1 MEEEKKN
8 MPDTTEATPE
18 TAQTAP
24 SQISTTP
31 TPQEAEAV
39 VVENSSTATEANQVA
54 PAESQA
60 PTQTEASQ
68 PSNLA
73 PSNLA
78 AVEESKEIP
87 AEKEAPEVEEEK
99 PAEDADL
106 PETEVV
112 AKSEEVKESTG
123 SNLEQPRDFR
133 RIARIIAVIA
143 ILIFFAWLI
152 NRESTKD
159 NSSDSNVNITVDGQE
174 QNGTVNII
182 DEVKGDI
189 KIEDS
194 SVTATRPLTG
204 YVINAYYLN
213 TKNDPEMKDCGKVYE
228 LKRQGERKYD
238 SNIVNT
244 VLGLLSPLSAEEQAQ
259 GFYSAIPAN
268 TFLQY
273 VRLDSNGNMEAN
285 FSGQIAK
292 AAGSCAVTAIR
303 AQITQTL
310 MQFANVKT
318 VTICINGNCKQDE
331 ILQP

>member
-1 MEEEKKN
+1 MEEEKKIT
-8 MPDTTEATPE
+8 PDTAETIPE

-24 SQISTTP
+24 SQNLATP
-31 TPQEAEAV
+31 APQEVVAAV
-39 VVENSSTATEANQVA
+39 VESEPVATEANQTA
-54 PAESQA
+54 PVEAQTPIQA
-60 PTQTEASQ
+60 EASQ
-68 PSNLA
+68 TDSPTV
-73 PSNLA
+73 
-78 AVEESKEIP
+78 VEESKEVP
-87 AEKEAPEVEEEK
+87 AENEASEVEEEK

-112 AKSEEVKESTG
+112 AKPEETKENKG
-123 SNLEQPRDFR
+123 SSLEQPRDFR
-133 RIARIIAVIA
+133 RIARIIAAIA
-143 ILIFFAWLI
+143 VLIFFAWLI

-159 NSSDSNVNITVDGQE
+159 NSSDSNVNITVDGEQ

-194 SVTATRPLTG
+194 SVTATRPLAG

-244 VLGLLSPLSAEEQAQ
+244 VRGLLSPLSAEEQAQ
-259 GFYSAIPAN
+259 GFSSAIPAN

-273 VRLDSNGNMEAN
+273 VRLDASGNMEAN

>member
-1 MEEEKKN
+1 MEEEKKIT
-8 MPDTTEATPE
+8 PDTAETIPE
-18 TAQTAP
+18 TAQAAP
-24 SQISTTP
+24 SQTSTTP
-31 TPQEAEAV
+31 APQEAVAAV
-39 VVENSSTATEANQVA
+39 VESSPTVTEANQAA
-54 PAESQA
+54 PVEAQI
-60 PTQTEASQ
+60 PIQTEASQ
-68 PSNLA
+68 TDSPT
-73 PSNLA
+73 
-78 AVEESKEIP
+78 AVEESKEVP
-87 AEKEAPEVEEEK
+87 AENEAPEAEEEK

-106 PETEVV
+106 PETEAV
-112 AKSEEVKESTG
+112 AKSEEAKENTG
-123 SNLEQPRDFR
+123 SSLEQPRDFR
-133 RIARIIAVIA
+133 RIARIIAAIA
-143 ILIFFAWLI
+143 VLIFFAWLI

-194 SVTATRPLTG
+194 SVTATRPLAG

-213 TKNDPEMKDCGKVYE
+213 TKNDPEMKDCGRVYE

-244 VLGLLSPLSAEEQAQ
+244 VRGLLSPLSAEEQAQ
-259 GFYSAIPAN
+259 GFSSAIPDN

-273 VRLDSNGNMEAN
+273 VRLDGNGNMEAN

>member
-8 MPDTTEATPE
+8 TPDTTGATPE

-24 SQISTTP
+24 SQTSTTP
-31 TPQEAEAV
+31 APQEAVAV
-39 VVENSSTATEANQVA
+39 VVESSSTATEAKQVA
-54 PAESQA
+54 PVEAQTSIQAEA
-60 PTQTEASQ
+60 PSADDSITAEEPKEAS
-68 PSNLA
+68 
-73 PSNLA
+73 
-78 AVEESKEIP
+78 VENT
-87 AEKEAPEVEEEK
+87 APEVEEEK
-99 PAEDADL
+99 SAEDADL

-112 AKSEEVKESTG
+112 AKSEEAKESIG

-133 RIARIIAVIA
+133 RIARIIAAIA

-159 NSSDSNVNITVDGQE
+159 NSSDSNVNITVDGEQ
-174 QNGTVNII
+174 QNGTINII

-194 SVTATRPLTG
+194 SVTATRPLAG

-244 VLGLLSPLSAEEQAQ
+244 VRGLLSPLSAEEQAQ
-259 GFYSAIPAN
+259 GFSSAIPAN

-273 VRLDSNGNMEAN
+273 VRLDGNGNMEAN

-331 ILQP
+331 VLQP

>member
-1 MEEEKKN
+1 MEEEKKIT
-8 MPDTTEATPE
+8 PDTAETTPE

-24 SQISTTP
+24 SQAQTAPAS
-31 TPQEAEAV
+31 QEAVAV
-39 VVENSSTATEANQVA
+39 VVESSPATTEAKQEA
-54 PAESQA
+54 PVESQA
-60 PTQTEASQ
+60 STQTDGAT
-68 PSNLA
+68 
-73 PSNLA
+73 
-78 AVEESKEIP
+78 AVEEP
-87 AEKEAPEVEEEK
+87 KEAPTESAISEVEEEK

-106 PETEVV
+106 PEAEVV
-112 AKSEEVKESTG
+112 AKPEEAKEKAD
-123 SNLEQPRDFR
+123 NRLDQPRDFR
-133 RIARIIAVIA
+133 RIARIIAAIA

-159 NSSDSNVNITVDGQE
+159 NSSDSNVNITVDGEQ

-182 DEVKGDI
+182 DEVQGDI

-194 SVTATRPLTG
+194 SVTATRPLAG
-204 YVINAYYLN
+204 YVIGAYYLN

-244 VLGLLSPLSAEEQAQ
+244 IRGLLSPLSAEEQAQ
-259 GFYSAIPAN
+259 GFSSAIPAN

-273 VRLDSNGNMEAN
+273 VRLDASGNMEAN

>member
-8 MPDTTEATPE
+8 TPDTTGATPE

-24 SQISTTP
+24 SQTSTTP
-31 TPQEAEAV
+31 APQEAVAM
-39 VVENSSTATEANQVA
+39 VVESSSTATEANQVA

-60 PTQTEASQ
+60 PAQTEASQ

-73 PSNLA
+73 I
-78 AVEESKEIP
+78 VEEAKEVP
-87 AEKEAPEVEEEK
+87 AENEAPEVGEVK
-99 PAEDADL
+99 PAENSDL

-112 AKSEEVKESTG
+112 AKPEETKE
-123 SNLEQPRDFR
+123 NKDNRLDQPRDFR
-133 RIARIIAVIA
+133 RIARIIAAIA

-159 NSSDSNVNITVDGQE
+159 NSSDSNVNITVDGEQ
-174 QNGTVNII
+174 QNGTINII

-194 SVTATRPLTG
+194 SVTATRPLAG

-244 VLGLLSPLSAEEQAQ
+244 VRGLLSPLSAEEQAQ
-259 GFYSAIPAN
+259 GFSSAIPAN

-273 VRLDSNGNMEAN
+273 VRLDGNGNMEAN

-331 ILQP
+331 VLQP

>member
-1 MEEEKKN
+1 MEEEKKTASDAVETV
-8 MPDTTEATPE
+8 PEQTQESPSQTSAVPASTEAVATVVDSSPAPVE
-18 TAQTAP
+18 TNQAIP
-24 SQISTTP
+24 V
-31 TPQEAEAV
+31 EAEAKPQAEEV
-39 VVENSSTATEANQVA
+39 PVETSATEAL
-54 PAESQA
+54 EEA
-60 PTQTEASQ
+60 PTESAASETEEVSSSEEKKAVETEA
-68 PSNLA
+68 
-73 PSNLA
+73 
-78 AVEESKEIP
+78 
-87 AEKEAPEVEEEK
+87 
-99 PAEDADL
+99 
-106 PETEVV
+106 V
-112 AKSEEVKESTG
+112 AKSEEAKEKIDSHL
-123 SNLEQPRDFR
+123 NQPRDFR
-133 RIARIIAVIA
+133 RIARIIAAIA

-159 NSSDSNVNITVDGQE
+159 NSADSNVNISVDGEQ

-194 SVTATRPLTG
+194 SVTATRPLAG
-204 YVINAYYLN
+204 YVISAYYLN
-213 TKNDPEMKDCGKVYE
+213 TKNDPEMKDCGNVYE

-244 VLGLLSPLSAEEQAQ
+244 VRGLLAPLSAEEQAQ
-259 GFYSAIPAN
+259 GFSSAIPAN

-273 VRLDSNGNMEAN
+273 VRLDGNGNMEAN

-331 ILQP
+331 VLQP

>member
-1 MEEEKKN
+1 MEEEKKTVS
-8 MPDTTEATPE
+8 DAVETVPE
-18 TAQTAP
+18 QAQEAP
-24 SQISTTP
+24 SQTSTVPASTEAVATVVDSSP
-31 TPQEAEAV
+31 APDEANQAAPVEAEVAIPAEEAPT
-39 VVENSSTATEANQVA
+39 ENPATEA
-54 PAESQA
+54 PE
-60 PTQTEASQ
+60 
-68 PSNLA
+68 
-73 PSNLA
+73 
-78 AVEESKEIP
+78 
-87 AEKEAPEVEEEK
+87 EAPIEGT
-99 PAEDADL
+99 A
-106 PETEVV
+106 PETEEDKTVEEKQPAEADVV
-112 AKSEEVKESTG
+112 AKPEEIKEKTDSHL
-123 SNLEQPRDFR
+123 NQPRDFR
-133 RIARIIAVIA
+133 RMARIIAAIA

-159 NSSDSNVNITVDGQE
+159 NSSDSNVNISVDGQQ

-194 SVTATRPLTG
+194 SVTATRPLAG

-244 VLGLLSPLSAEEQAQ
+244 VRGLLAPLSAEEQAQ
-259 GFYSAIPAN
+259 GFSSAIPAN

-273 VRLDSNGNMEAN
+273 VRLDGNGNMEAN

-331 ILQP
+331 VLQP